1 MLQLTPTGQA
11 KRIAL
16 KVMNQLDQQ
25 FINAPLAE
33 EVLKPILYADIFD
46 YSLKVEGM
54 PE

>member
-1 MLQLTPTGQA
+1 MGLVKISDL
-11 KRIAL
+11 
-16 KVMNQLDQQ
+16 MNQLSQQ